1 MASVFKVYGIT
12 DDAKEWYA
20 QQSGEDVQW
29 AYDEVLGYHHC
40 GDIYV
45 KPHDGCASFD
55 DFSNTYFF
63 GWGVESWIKLAGGKE
78 LIFGH
83 YEEDNGN
90 AEFIHIKDNACIREY
105 RAYDFADA
113 ETDEGDEPV
122 FSSWVDVASYVD
134 KNLF

>member
-1 MASVFKVYGIT
+1 MASVFFVYGIA

-20 QQSGEDVQW
+20 QQSLGDVQW
-29 AYDEVLGYHHC
+29 EYDEVLGYHC

-45 KPHDGCASFD
+45 KSHDGCASFED
-55 DFSNTYFF
+55 TSETNFF
-63 GWGVESWIKLAGGKE
+63 GWGVESWIRLAGGKE

-105 RAYDFADA
+105 RAYDFEDA
-113 ETDEGDEPV
+113 ETDEGSEPV
-122 FSSWVDVASYVD
+122 FSNWVDVATYVD
-134 KNLF
+134 KNLL